1 MPAWVGQ
8 TGLGQA
14 WSLEDKIREGGW
26 LAEVECDSALGQ
38 PGQRR
43 REKQETKTGNLGK
56 NRKKDEENGNGFAWC
71 GDGVRGAFGG
81 NLLALSRFHSEGL
94 QRRGTARSPG
104 QRVNK
109 RWAER
114 G

>member
-26 LAEVECDSALGQ
+26 LAEVECGSALGQ

-43 REKQETKTGNLGK
+43 REKQETKTGNLGE

-71 GDGVRGAFGG
+71 GDGVRGRSEEISWPCRGFIRKGCKE
-81 NLLALSRFHSEGL
+81 EGL
-94 QRRGTARSPG
+94 LGVQDKG
-104 QRVNK
+104 
-109 RWAER
+109 
-114 G
+114 